1 MASRGIERSRAE
13 KQALKQHTKKA
24 ERQRIQ
30 GEGHRR
36 DFVNEIEFNHA
47 AAGGHADDPIP
58 TRPNSRSALAD
69 QRRGAEKGTGVMS
82 ISKKIDAAIKVAGAR
97 PSRHHRA
104 DAVAPLPAGP
114 ETVLRRAKSNA
125 EIADSVPTTARRRP
139 TPPAAKSRRRR
150 SDRASHH
157 GQAHRRRPATRAGAG
172 QCRRG
177 AERRAD
183 LRHSGIEE
191 ERRALDRLQ
200 RRREAAEASGPCRQ
214 GSRRCPFEG
223 RRRWSR
229 GLGPAVAAQSDALP
243 SIAPASARSSPASL
257 RAAAASSR
265 SDGSRD
271 PPDRTSSRMPSGPRC
286 ETVHAPRPPLPGSRW
301 SALKAGKPRPWP
313 GESRRG

>member
-97 PSRHHRA
+97 PSRQHRA
-104 DAVAPLPAGP
+104 DAVAPLPAGR

-139 TPPAAKSRRRR
+139 TPPAAKRPTAPERSSLAPWTSAPAASGNACRRR
-150 SDRASHH
+150 AM
-157 GQAHRRRPATRAGAG
+157 
-172 QCRRG
+172 
-177 AERRAD
+177 
-183 LRHSGIEE
+183 
-191 ERRALDRLQ
+191 
-200 RRREAAEASGPCRQ
+200 
-214 GSRRCPFEG
+214 
-223 RRRWSR
+223 
-229 GLGPAVAAQSDALP
+229 
-243 SIAPASARSSPASL
+243 
-257 RAAAASSR
+257 SSR
-265 SDGSRD
+265 CR
-271 PPDRTSSRMPSGPRC
+271 
-286 ETVHAPRPPLPGSRW
+286 
-301 SALKAGKPRPWP
+301 KA
-313 GESRRG
+313 S

>member
-82 ISKKIDAAIKVAGAR
+82 ISKKIDAAIKVAGVH

-104 DAVAPLPAGP
+104 DAVERLPAGP

-139 TPPAAKSRRRR
+139 TPPAAKTDGAGAIEPRNMDKRTGGARQRVPAPGNVVSVPKGELISGIPESKR
-150 SDRASHH
+150 SGVRSTASS
-157 GQAHRRRPATRAGAG
+157 GGAKPPKRPARAGK
-172 QCRRG
+172 
-177 AERRAD
+177 
-183 LRHSGIEE
+183 
-191 ERRALDRLQ
+191 
-200 RRREAAEASGPCRQ
+200 
-214 GSRRCPFEG
+214 
-223 RRRWSR
+223 
-229 GLGPAVAAQSDALP
+229 GLGA
-243 SIAPASARSSPASL
+243 ARSKGADVGL
-257 RAAAASSR
+257 E
-265 SDGSRD
+265 D
-271 PPDRTSSRMPSGPRC
+271 
-286 ETVHAPRPPLPGSRW
+286 
-301 SALKAGKPRPWP
+301 
-313 GESRRG
+313 

>member
-82 ISKKIDAAIKVAGAR
+82 ISKKIDAAIKVAGVH
-97 PSRHHRA
+97 PSRPHRA

-125 EIADSVPTTARRRP
+125 EIADSVPATARRRP
-139 TPPAAKSRRRR
+139 PPTAAKTDGVGAISLPPWTSAAAAPGSACRLRATPSRRRK
-150 SDRASHH
+150 AS
-157 GQAHRRRPATRAGAG
+157 
-172 QCRRG
+172 
-177 AERRAD
+177 
-183 LRHSGIEE
+183 
-191 ERRALDRLQ
+191 
-200 RRREAAEASGPCRQ
+200 
-214 GSRRCPFEG
+214 
-223 RRRWSR
+223 
-229 GLGPAVAAQSDALP
+229 
-243 SIAPASARSSPASL
+243 
-257 RAAAASSR
+257 
-265 SDGSRD
+265 
-271 PPDRTSSRMPSGPRC
+271 
-286 ETVHAPRPPLPGSRW
+286 
-301 SALKAGKPRPWP
+301 
-313 GESRRG
+313 